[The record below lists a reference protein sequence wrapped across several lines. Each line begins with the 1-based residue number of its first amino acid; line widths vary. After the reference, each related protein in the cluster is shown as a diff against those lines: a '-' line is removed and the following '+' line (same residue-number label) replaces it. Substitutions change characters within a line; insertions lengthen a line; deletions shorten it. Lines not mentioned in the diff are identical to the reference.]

1 MAFKCPQ
8 CGKPAQPKT
17 RPFCSRYCKDKD
29 LINWLDGRY
38 VVPGASGTVQEG
50 DAEDALVPEDEL
62 TEERTE

>member
-8 CGKPAQPKT
+8 CGKPGAQKT

-38 VVPGASGTVQEG
+38 VVPGVSAAAQNVDEEDVVADG
-50 DAEDALVPEDEL
+50 DDLDDDHAE
-62 TEERTE
+62 